1 MGKLTV
7 ARIKGLTEPG
17 RYADGNTLYLRI
29 APGGSKQ
36 WVQRLAV
43 NGKRRDMGLG
53 AWPVISLAQ
62 ARQKALANRMLVA
75 NGGDPLA
82 EKRRAGVPTFEQ
94 AARAVYELNR
104 PAWKNRTHIVNWW
117 RTLAKYA
124 LPTIGSIP
132 VDRLTQAEILGVL
145 QAIWTSKPETARRVR
160 QRIRTVLR
168 WAMAHGFVAHNVAG
182 EAIDAALPRMP
193 KLVTGHLRAMDYRE
207 VAGAL
212 ETVDASGASLATKLC
227 FRFVVL
233 TAARSGEA
241 RQAVWSEIDLP
252 ERLWIVP
259 PTRMKAGKEHRV
271 PLSDA
276 ALAVLEEARVLR
288 DESDLIFPSPQ
299 GSGRALSD
307 MALTKLLRDCELAD
321 TATIHGFRTSFKVW
335 AMECTDFPWTASE
348 AALAHTL
355 GNEVAASYARTD
367 LLEQRR
373 DLMQQ
378 WADFVRVK
386 HHA

>member
-1 MGKLTV
+1 MGKLTALQV
-7 ARIKGLTEPG
+7 KALSEPG
-17 RYADGNTLYLRI
+17 RYSDGSTLYLRI

-43 NGKRRDMGLG
+43 HGVRRDIGLG
-53 AWPVISLAQ
+53 GWPVVSLAE
-62 ARQKALANRMLVA
+62 ARRKAMDNRKLVA
-75 NGGDPLA
+75 DGGDPLA
-82 EKRRAGVPTFEQ
+82 AKRRAGIPTFEQ
-94 AARAVYELNR
+94 AAREVYDLNR
-104 PAWKNRTHIVNWW
+104 PTWKNRNHIFNWW
-117 RTLAKYA
+117 RVLEKYA

-132 VDRLTQAEILGVL
+132 VDRVTQSDILAVL
-145 QAIWTSKPETARRVR
+145 SVIWTSKPETARRVR

-168 WAMAHGFVAHNVAG
+168 WAMAHGFVVHNVAG

-193 KLVTGHLRAMDYRE
+193 KLVAGHLRAMDYRE

-212 ETVDASGASLATKLC
+212 DTVDASGAFLATRLC
-227 FRFVVL
+227 LRFVVL

-241 RQAVWSEIDLP
+241 RQAVWSEITLAD
-252 ERLWIVP
+252 RLWIVP
-259 PTRMKAGKEHRV
+259 ADRMKAGSEHRV

-276 ALAVLEEARVLR
+276 ALAVLEEARILR

-307 MALTKLLRDCELAD
+307 MSLTKLLRDCGLAD
-321 TATIHGFRTSFKVW
+321 TATVHGFRTSFKVW
-335 AMECTDFPWTASE
+335 AMECTDFPWMATE

-367 LLEQRR
+367 LLELRR
-373 DLMQQ
+373 NLMQR
-378 WADFVRVK
+378 WANFLNIDNYV
-386 HHA
+386 

>member
-1 MGKLTV
+1 M

-117 RTLAKYA
+117 RTLEKYA

-160 QRIRTVLR
+160 QRVRTVLR

>member
-1 MGKLTV
+1 MGKLTALQV
-7 ARIKGLTEPG
+7 KALSEPG
-17 RYADGNTLYLRI
+17 RYSDGSTLYLRI

-36 WVQRLAV
+36 WVQRIAV
-43 NGKRRDMGLG
+43 NGRRRDLGLG
-53 AWPVISLAQ
+53 AWPVVSLAE
-62 ARQKALANRMLVA
+62 ARRKAMDNRKLVA
-75 NGGDPLA
+75 DGGDPLA

-94 AARAVYELNR
+94 AAREVYELNR
-104 PAWKNRTHIVNWW
+104 PAWKNRNHIVNWW
-117 RTLAKYA
+117 RTLEKYA

-132 VDRLTQAEILGVL
+132 VDRVTQSDILAVL
-145 QAIWTSKPETARRVR
+145 SVIWTDKPETARRVR

-212 ETVDASGASLATKLC
+212 DTVDASGASLATKLC
-227 FRFVVL
+227 FRFVIL

-241 RQAVWSEIDLP
+241 RQAVWSEIALAD
-252 ERLWIVP
+252 RLWIVP
-259 PTRMKAGKEHRV
+259 AARMKAGNEHRV

-276 ALAVLEEARVLR
+276 ALAVLEEARILR
-288 DESDLIFPSPQ
+288 DDSDLIFPSPQ

-321 TATIHGFRTSFKVW
+321 TATVHGFRTSFKVW
-335 AMECTDFPWTASE
+335 AMERTEFPWTASE

-373 DLMQQ
+373 NMMQQ
-378 WADFVRVK
+378 WASFLRGENRG
-386 HHA
+386 

>member
-1 MGKLTV
+1 M
-7 ARIKGLTEPG
+7 
-17 RYADGNTLYLRI
+17 
-29 APGGSKQ
+29 
-36 WVQRLAV
+36 
-43 NGKRRDMGLG
+43 
-53 AWPVISLAQ
+53 
-62 ARQKALANRMLVA
+62 
-75 NGGDPLA
+75 
-82 EKRRAGVPTFEQ
+82 
-94 AARAVYELNR
+94 
-104 PAWKNRTHIVNWW
+104 
-117 RTLAKYA
+117 
-124 LPTIGSIP
+124 
-132 VDRLTQAEILGVL
+132 
-145 QAIWTSKPETARRVR
+145 
-160 QRIRTVLR
+160 
-168 WAMAHGFVAHNVAG
+168 
-182 EAIDAALPRMP
+182 
-193 KLVTGHLRAMDYRE
+193 
-207 VAGAL
+207 
-212 ETVDASGASLATKLC
+212 DASGASLATKLC

>member
-43 NGKRRDMGLG
+43 HGKRRDLGLG
-53 AWPVISLAQ
+53 AWPVVSLTQ
-62 ARQKALANRMLVA
+62 ARQKAIANRTLVA

-104 PAWKNRTHIVNWW
+104 PTWKNRNHIANWW
-117 RTLAKYA
+117 RTLEKYA
-124 LPTIGSIP
+124 LPSIGSVP
-132 VDRLTQAEILGVL
+132 VDRLTRQDVLGVL
-145 QAIWTSKPETARRVR
+145 EPIWTSKPETARRVR

-168 WAMAHGFVAHNVAG
+168 WAMAHDYVIHNVAG
-182 EAIDAALPRMP
+182 EAIDGALPRTP
-193 KLVTGHLRAMDYRE
+193 KLVRGHLRAMDYRD
-207 VAGAL
+207 VGQAL
-212 ETVDASGASLATKLC
+212 ATVDDSGASLATKFCL
-227 FRFVVL
+227 RFIVL

-241 RQAVWSEIDLP
+241 RQATWSEFDL
-252 ERLWIVP
+252 EAEIWTVP
-259 PTRMKAGKEHRV
+259 AARMKAGREHRV
-271 PLSDA
+271 PLSDS
-276 ALAVLEEARVLR
+276 ALAVLEQATVLR
-288 DESDLIFPSPQ
+288 DDSELVFPSPQ

-307 MALTKLLRDCELAD
+307 MSLTKLLRDCELAD
-321 TATIHGFRTSFKVW
+321 KATVHGFRTSFKVW
-335 AMECTDFPWTASE
+335 AMECTDFPWMATE

-367 LLEQRR
+367 LLDQRR
-373 DLMQQ
+373 GLMQT
-378 WADFVRVK
+378 WADFIGNK
-386 HHA
+386 HYD